1 MATSEVE
8 RLSVW
13 TLWHVRAFN
22 DSNHPIAGDADTWGA
37 CKRLKRRSKTM
48 LSWDAV
54 LHKLAAGSDGC
65 MAFANDVSVESA
77 FRTHG
82 RRGRRLNS
90 FHLHH
95 ASHCCLKVGM
105 THLQAFCAVS

>member
-1 MATSEVE
+1 MSPEPSNLIGNDEITCGNVYS
-8 RLSVW
+8 

-22 DSNHPIAGDADTWGA
+22 DSSHPIAGDADTWGA

-48 LSWDAV
+48 LSWDAI

-65 MAFANDVSVESA
+65 IAFASDVSVESA

-82 RRGRRLNS
+82 RRGRHLNT
-90 FHLHH
+90 FH
-95 ASHCCLKVGM
+95 SHPRHIAAGK
-105 THLQAFCAVS
+105 SE